1 MSEKKNSSARG
12 STSEQNLNVKT
23 ESPSDAW
30 SDYSDSVF
38 STRHLDEADKEIRTS
53 SVVLTAANVTK
64 MYVGIAFISV
74 SRSISLAGIY
84 TALLGF
90 AYVLSVNIYCVYIL
104 LKARNR
110 FKHSKIV
117 DICDLAAKLYGEGAR
132 KYMTF
137 LLVSANTLFL
147 MCYAVFFGSQ
157 IDQLMCKTFNVS
169 ECGHPHWYAAASTFV
184 LLPIIFQ
191 RRLRNIG
198 FFSLVVL
205 AFTMVSIGMI
215 VYICVQVIR

>member
-1 MSEKKNSSARG
+1 M
-12 STSEQNLNVKT
+12 
-23 ESPSDAW
+23 ESPSEAW

-38 STRHLDEADKEIRTS
+38 STRHLDEAAKEVRTS
-53 SVVLTAANVTK
+53 SAVLTAANVTK

-110 FKHSKIV
+110 FKHCKIV

-157 IDQLMCKTFNVS
+157 LDQLMCKTFKVS
-169 ECGHPHWYAAASTFV
+169 ECGHPHWYAAASTFA

-191 RRLRNIG
+191 RDMANIG
-198 FFSLVVL
+198 RFSLVVL

-215 VYICVQVIR
+215 AYICIQVIR